1 MSKLELSLN
10 MTQAES
16 LSQETEISL
25 FEKINPKIKQTLQS
39 QGIVSPTA
47 IQEKSY
53 EPILQGLDIIAQSR
67 TGSGKTIAFGL
78 GAFTKLGK
86 AGTSKN
92 PRLLVLTPTRE
103 LAEQIGRVFNDTFG
117 VLGFQTL
124 AITGGN
130 SYHFQKSR
138 LSKGVDAIVATP
150 GRFCDLMDQKSF
162 SLSELEILVLD
173 EMDEMLDFGFSED
186 ILRIKTAINR
196 KVQTLLFSAT
206 FPQKVEAIVRQM
218 TQNPVKITVS
228 PKDTST
234 GQIEHE
240 FIEVRRDRSVDA
252 LVGLLLYYNPEHA
265 IIFCRTREETKNVST
280 MLSERGFAAS
290 VLNGE
295 MGQRDRSETMNRFK
309 QKNIRLLIATDV
321 AARGIDVS
329 GLSHVINLNVPTNT
343 DTYTHR
349 AGRTGRAGATGK
361 SWTIVAYNQRRE
373 YQFICSKLKI
383 TPVRLELPNPKKIL
397 PKLLQ
402 NKLTEFKEKATKTSK
417 TIQKAVEYYISG
429 VTPESALDL
438 LKDMLMNEMESMA
451 GNFAD
456 ADDIVPREQ
465 TDFGANVHHHHRETS
480 RETRDSRRGSERA
493 PRFFK
498 EKRFSD
504 TRKPYDK
511 YESSNRGNK
520 FKSKQQN
527 PRGSQRSGRSASTWM
542 G

>member
-1 MSKLELSLN
+1 MTLS
-10 MTQAES
+10 ES
-16 LSQETEISL
+16 HLQENETSL
-25 FEKINPKIKQTLQS
+25 FEKINPKIRTILES
-39 QGIVSPTA
+39 QGIVSPTT

-53 EPILQGLDIIAQSR
+53 APILDGHDIIAQSR

-78 GAFTKLGK
+78 GAFAKLQKSG
-86 AGTSKN
+86 SKH

-103 LAEQIGRVFNDTFG
+103 LADQIGRVFNDTFG

-124 AITGGN
+124 AITGGS

-150 GRFCDLMDQKSF
+150 GRFCDLLDQKSF
-162 SLSELEILVLD
+162 SLHELEVLVLD

-186 ILRIKTAINR
+186 ILRIKNAIGK

-206 FPQKVEAIVRQM
+206 FPQKVEAIVKQM
-218 TQNPVKITVS
+218 TQNPIKITVS

-240 FIEVRRDRSVDA
+240 FIEVRGGNRGVDA

-280 MLSERGFAAS
+280 MLSDRGFAAS

-295 MGQRDRSETMNRFK
+295 MSQRDRSETMSRFK
-309 QKNIRLLIATDV
+309 QKSIRLLIATDV

-373 YQFICSKLKI
+373 YQFICSKLKM

-402 NKLTEFKEKATKTSK
+402 NKLAELKHRASATSK
-417 TIQKAVEYYISG
+417 TIKRAVEQYISEI
-429 VTPESALDL
+429 TPESSLGILQDI
-438 LKDMLMNEMESMA
+438 LMHEMEAMA

-456 ADDIVPREQ
+456 TDDIVPREL
-465 TDFGANVHHHHRETS
+465 TEFGANVQHHHSPSRGGYERRDREGKKGH
-480 RETRDSRRGSERA
+480 EKPA
-493 PRFFK
+493 RFFK

-511 YESSNRGNK
+511 YQSNNKRKPQDKNTHSST
-520 FKSKQQN
+520 
-527 PRGSQRSGRSASTWM
+527 QRSGRSSSSWM